1 LRRKAYFKSVFFFQ
15 STASPVSPFETC
27 HYVGAAKIVFHMA
40 AGAAEYKEA
49 EAAVEKAIAS
59 SHSEDEESAERLGSY
74 DQIGTRTDHRDM
86 IRMGRQQELK
96 VQTILLSC
104 YLMMNGTHYRS
115 VTSAFGRFSASLA
128 S

>member
-1 LRRKAYFKSVFFFQ
+1 
-15 STASPVSPFETC
+15 
-27 HYVGAAKIVFHMA
+27 MA